1 MGEMRDGFCDGMRAG
16 LCEGLRDELR
26 DGLRGGKNLL
36 GTFFTLKKVLH
47 MSFTKKMI
55 NSKKSISCLSFR
67 INVRLGKK

>member
-36 GTFFTLKKVLH
+36 GTFFYT
-47 MSFTKKMI
+47 
-55 NSKKSISCLSFR
+55 
-67 INVRLGKK
+67 